1 MKKNDKEESMEKRV
15 IRHIEDEEISL
26 QKKDYLNTSIYA
38 DSLKKIIDSLSGDKS
53 YTVGLFGGWGTGKSS
68 IINTVK
74 ELYKCEKNRN
84 IAFVTYD
91 AWQYVN
97 DSFRRMFLLKMQ
109 QELKYDQTDLMKKF
123 YVNESQKIDYK
134 YVFSLKKLA
143 VIAFIMIIV
152 TAFLVWADVIDYGA
166 KIGLAMLFS
175 VVNISILICFRTLE
189 KFDISITKPY
199 LFAPEQFQECF
210 TEILNAC
217 FSSKPI
223 EKVKNFLR
231 VGNDSVSSLKKL
243 VIVFDN
249 IDRCHHDLAYSLLT
263 DIKTFLAPTDKN
275 VIFVI
280 PVDDEALKKNFKNDS
295 CSEDKDKEEFL
306 RKFFNMV
313 IRIKPYAEMDMFEFA
328 KNVAVENKM
337 NFKPETLYFASSAYS
352 KNPRRIIQLYNN
364 LEAEKLNYTES
375 FAEKYESQICALII
389 MREDYPECYRKILR
403 NPQILLNENMRNTNE
418 QEENQFLRIVT
429 PSFKAVPM
437 LTLSRILSNTELY
450 FTSLDSDLKDTLDT
464 FDDKYLA
471 ENKEKYV
478 DSKSKIID
486 YLNHTLDKYVRN
498 NVNAAIVSS
507 FEFYSKIYE
516 MIGLKN
522 EWKRFD
528 DLFERVGYAEIYRRV
543 PKSAAI
549 CKFIDY
555 LTSGVPSYPNAQEQ
569 FIDYLISEKEPAP
582 EFGDEQYLCCHSEE
596 MLKKLSEKLLSQYN
610 NFNRW
615 NDLEPIHLR
624 YLVTDGILLSI
635 INEVPS
641 LDLSDPKL
649 SRCIIIISKKKCVTK
664 DCYVAFFEKMLNF
677 INAKKT
683 IENHIMMIG
692 NIVLVIKG
700 KAKED
705 FPELQAFQTSFQMI
719 DQTFVQRLAP
729 NINKNLLSDW
739 ISQKQIEPLCD
750 YLYER
755 IKLFGE
761 SNHTPKIVNDL
772 LTDFSPDVFSLY
784 SRLIDEGCVVTTS
797 MADVVAAL
805 NDFSNREQLN
815 ILRFAALYQEN
826 QSENGDSV
834 KYMYSDSVIAK
845 IPDLFNY
852 LAQDEVVDLICEL
865 DKIPVYAEI
874 VKSQFSQRND
884 IEITG
889 KLVPLALNDFTKERL
904 DQYKGNYEFLQFV
917 LKQGGEDQKRLVA
930 NILLDN
936 IHAGTF
942 LNQTFDVI
950 ERSIKFIS
958 SHVRKE
964 LIAATEDFISRA
976 EGDNSECAKVF
987 LAKLSKK

>member
-1 MKKNDKEESMEKRV
+1 MKNDKEKSMEKRV
-15 IRHIEDEEISL
+15 IRYIEDKEISL
-26 QKKDYLNTSIYA
+26 QEKDYLNTSMYA
-38 DSLKKIIDSLSGDKS
+38 DSLKKIIDSLSGNKS

-74 ELYKCEKNRN
+74 ELYKYEKNRD

-97 DSFRRMFLLKMQ
+97 DSFRRMFLLKMR

-123 YVNESQKIDYK
+123 YVNESQKVDYR

-143 VIAFIMIIV
+143 VIAFVMMAV
-152 TAFLVWADVIDYGA
+152 TAFLVWADVIDYGT

-175 VVNISILICFRTLE
+175 VVNISILICFRTFE

-249 IDRCHHDLAYSLLT
+249 IDRCHHNLAYSLLT

-364 LEAEKLNYTES
+364 LEAEKLNYKES
-375 FAEKYESQICALII
+375 FAEKYESQICALLI
-389 MREDYPECYRKILR
+389 MREDYPKCYQKILR
-403 NPQILLNENMRNTNE
+403 NPQILRNENMRDFQE
-418 QEENQFLRIVT
+418 QEENQFLRMVT
-429 PSFKAVPM
+429 PSFKVVPM
-437 LTLSRILSNTELY
+437 VALSRILSNTELY
-450 FTSLDSDLKDTLDT
+450 FASLDSDLKDALDK

-478 DSKSKIID
+478 DSKSKIVD

-498 NVNAAIVSS
+498 NVEAAIVSS

-522 EWKRFD
+522 EWNRFD
-528 DLFERVGYAEIYRRV
+528 DLFERVGYTEIYRGLT
-543 PKSAAI
+543 KSAAI
-549 CKFIDY
+549 CKFVDY
-555 LTSGVPSYPNAQEQ
+555 LTSGVPSYPNAQEK
-569 FIDYLISEKEPAP
+569 FVDYILGQKEVEP
-582 EFGDEQYLCCHSEE
+582 EFGDEQYLYCHSVRT
-596 MLKKLSEKLLSQYN
+596 LKRLSEKFLAQYG
-610 NFNRW
+610 NFKHW
-615 NDLEPIHLR
+615 DELEAIHFE
-624 YLVTDGILLSI
+624 YLVTNEILSLIVGEIS
-635 INEVPS
+635 S
-641 LDLSDPKL
+641 LDIADQTM
-649 SRCIIIISKKKCVTK
+649 SRCIMILSKKKGVSK
-664 DCYVAFFEKMLNF
+664 ECYVAFFNKMLNF
-677 INAKKT
+677 ENAKKT
-683 IENHIMMIG
+683 FEVHFEMIS
-692 NIVLVIKG
+692 NIILVLRVKIKD
-700 KAKED
+700 D
-705 FPELQAFQTSFQMI
+705 FPELTSLQAVFQLI
-719 DQTFVQRLAP
+719 DQTFFHRLISNA
-729 NINKNLLSDW
+729 NKNMLIGWKEANEISLLC
-739 ISQKQIEPLCD
+739 E

-755 IKLFGE
+755 IRLFGE
-761 SNHTPKIVNDL
+761 SGHVQKIVEDL
-772 LTDFSPDVFSLY
+772 LIEYSPNVISLY
-784 SRLIDEGCVVTTS
+784 DHLIREENDITAS
-797 MADVVAAL
+797 MDNVVAVL
-805 NDFSNREQLN
+805 EDFSNKEQLN
-815 ILRFAALYQEN
+815 ILRYAAFYQDG
-826 QSENGDSV
+826 QSEEDEPT
-834 KYMYSDSVIAK
+834 KYVFGDSVIAK
-845 IPDLFNY
+845 IPTLFNF
-852 LAQDEVVDLICEL
+852 LTQQNVVDLICEM
-865 DKIPVYAEI
+865 DKVPIYAETI
-874 VKSQFSQRND
+874 RGQFSQRND

-976 EGDNSECAKVF
+976 EGDDSECAKVF
-987 LAKLSKK
+987 LAKLNKK

>member
-1 MKKNDKEESMEKRV
+1 MKKDDEKTIKRV
-15 IRHIEDEEISL
+15 VRYIEDEEINL
-26 QKKDYLNTSIYA
+26 QNKDYLNTKVYA
-38 DSLKKIIDSLSGDKS
+38 KTLKTTIDSLSGNKS

-74 ELYKCEKNRN
+74 DAYKKENRHDV
-84 IAFVTYD
+84 AFVTYD

-109 QELKYDQTDLMKKF
+109 QELKYDQTDLMRKF
-123 YVNESQKIDYK
+123 YINESQKVDYK
-134 YVFSLKKLA
+134 YTFSLKKLSIMFFILLT
-143 VIAFIMIIV
+143 IACV
-152 TAFLVWADVIDYGA
+152 LVFSDVIDYKA
-166 KIGLAMLFS
+166 KIGIAAACS
-175 VVNISILICFRTLE
+175 IANISILMCFRSFE

-210 TEILNAC
+210 SEIINAC
-217 FSSKPI
+217 FSSDTIK
-223 EKVKNFLR
+223 KVMNFLR
-231 VGNDSVSSLKKL
+231 IGNGSARGLKKL

-263 DIKTFLAPTDKN
+263 DIKTFLAPINKN

-280 PVDDEALKKNFKNDS
+280 PVDDVALKKNFKDEM
-295 CSEDKDKEEFL
+295 CSEDKEKEEFL
-306 RKFFNMV
+306 RKFFNTV

-328 KNVAVENKM
+328 KNVASENKL
-337 NFKPETLYFASSAYS
+337 NLKPETLYFASIAYS

-364 LEAEKLNYTES
+364 LEAEKLNYEES
-375 FAEKYESQICALII
+375 FANKFESQICALLII
-389 MREDYPECYRKILR
+389 REDYPECYRSILR
-403 NPQILLNENMRNTNE
+403 NPQILLDENFRDVGK

-429 PSFKAVPM
+429 PSFKRVP
-437 LTLSRILSNTELY
+437 LEALSKTLSHTELY
-450 FTSLDSDLKDTLDT
+450 FTSLNPDLKEALDK
-464 FDDKYLA
+464 FDDKYLT

-478 DSKSKIID
+478 DSKSKIVD

-498 NVNAAIVSS
+498 NVDAAIVSS

-528 DLFERVGYAEIYRRV
+528 DLFERVGYVEIYRGLT
-543 PKSAAI
+543 KSAAI
-549 CKFIDY
+549 CKFIDF
-555 LTSGVPSYPNAQEQ
+555 LTLDNPSYPNAQEK
-569 FIDYLISEKEPAP
+569 FIDYLLGEKEPVP
-582 EFGDEQYLCCHSEE
+582 EFGDEQYLCCHSEK
-596 MLKKLSEKLLSQYN
+596 MLKKLSEKLLAQYN
-610 NFNRW
+610 NFNSW
-615 NDLEPIHLR
+615 NELEPIHFK
-624 YLVTDGILLSI
+624 YLVTNEILSLFV
-635 INEVPS
+635 NEVSS
-641 LDLSDPKL
+641 LDHNDPKL
-649 SRCIIIISKKKCVTK
+649 SRCIIIISRKRGVTK
-664 DCYVAFFEKMLNF
+664 ECYVTFFEKMLNLL
-677 INAKKT
+677 NAKKT

-692 NIVLVIKG
+692 DVVLVIKN

-705 FPELQAFQTSFQMI
+705 FPELQALQTSFQMI

-729 NINKNLLSDW
+729 NTNKNLLNDW

-761 SNHTPKIVNDL
+761 SNHIPKIVNDL

-784 SRLIDEGCVVTTS
+784 SRLIDEGCVVTAS
-797 MADVVAAL
+797 MANVIAAL

-845 IPDLFNY
+845 IPALFDY
-852 LAQDEVVDLICEL
+852 LTQDEVVDLICEL

-874 VKSQFSQRND
+874 VKNQFSQRDD

-917 LKQGGEDQKRLVA
+917 LKQGREDQKRLVA

-936 IHAGTF
+936 VHAGLF
-942 LNQTFDVI
+942 LDQTFDVI
-950 ERSIKFIS
+950 EKTFKS
-958 SHVRKE
+958 
-964 LIAATEDFISRA
+964 ISRPIKTELLA
-976 EGDNSECAKVF
+976 AIEDLMSRISGDELNKTKAF
-987 LAKLSKK
+987 LEKLKK

>member
-1 MKKNDKEESMEKRV
+1 MKKNDREKSMGKRV
-15 IRHIEDEEISL
+15 IRYIEDEEICL
-26 QKKDYLNTSIYA
+26 QEKDYLNTSVYA
-38 DSLKKIIDSLSGDKS
+38 DSLKKIIDSLSGNKS

-74 ELYKCEKNRN
+74 ELYKSEKKCD

-109 QELKYDQTDLMKKF
+109 QELKYNQTDLMKKF
-123 YVNESQKIDYK
+123 YMNESQKIDYK
-134 YVFSLKKLA
+134 YVPSLKKLA
-143 VIAFIMIIV
+143 AIAFVILIV
-152 TAFLVWADVIDYGA
+152 TAFLVCADVIDYKE
-166 KIGLAMLFS
+166 KINVAMLFS
-175 VVNISILICFRTLE
+175 IVNISILICFRTFE

-217 FSSKPI
+217 FSSNPI

-231 VGNDSVSSLKKL
+231 VGNGSVSGLKKL

-263 DIKTFLAPTDKN
+263 DIKTFLAPTNKN

-280 PVDDEALKKNFKNDS
+280 PVDDGALKKNFNNDS

-364 LEAEKLNYTES
+364 LEAEKLNYKES
-375 FAEKYESQICALII
+375 FAEKYESQICALLIL
-389 MREDYPECYRKILR
+389 REDYPKCYQKILR
-403 NPQILLNENMRNTNE
+403 NPQILRNENMRDFQE
-418 QEENQFLRIVT
+418 QEENQFLRMVT
-429 PSFKAVPM
+429 PSFKVVPM
-437 LTLSRILSNTELY
+437 VALSRILSNTELY
-450 FTSLDSDLKDTLDT
+450 FASLDSDLKDALDK

-478 DSKSKIID
+478 DSKSKIVD

-498 NVNAAIVSS
+498 NVEAAIVSS

-528 DLFERVGYAEIYRRV
+528 DLFERVGYTEIYRGLT
-543 PKSAAI
+543 KSAAI
-549 CKFIDY
+549 CKFVDS
-555 LTSGVPSYPNAQEQ
+555 LTLDNPSYPNAQEK
-569 FIDYLISEKEPAP
+569 FIDYLLGKKEPVP
-582 EFGDEQYLCCHSEE
+582 EFGDEQYLCCHSEK
-596 MLKKLSEKLLSQYN
+596 MLKKLSEKLLVQYN
-610 NFNRW
+610 NFNSW
-615 NDLEPIHLR
+615 NELEPIHFK
-624 YLVTDGILLSI
+624 YLVTNEILSLLV
-635 INEVPS
+635 NEISS
-641 LDLSDPKL
+641 LDLNDPKL
-649 SRCIIIISKKKCVTK
+649 SRCIIIISKKRDVTK
-664 DCYVAFFEKMLNF
+664 ECYVAFFDKMLNF
-677 INAKKT
+677 LNTKKT

-692 NIVLVIKG
+692 DVVLVIKN

-705 FPELQAFQTSFQMI
+705 FPELQALQTSFQMI

-729 NINKNLLSDW
+729 NNNKTLLSDW
-739 ISQKQIEPLCD
+739 KSQKQIDSLCE

-755 IKLFGE
+755 MKLFGE
-761 SNHTPKIVNDL
+761 SNHIPKIVNDL

-784 SRLIDEGCVVTTS
+784 SRLIDEGCVVTAS
-797 MADVVAAL
+797 MANVIAAL

-815 ILRFAALYQEN
+815 ILRYAALYQEN
-826 QSENGDSV
+826 HGENGDTV
-834 KYMYSDSVIAK
+834 KYMHSDSVIAK
-845 IPDLFNY
+845 IPALFNY

-874 VKSQFSQRND
+874 VKNQFSQRND

-917 LKQGGEDQKRLVA
+917 LKQGREDQKRLVA
-930 NILLDN
+930 NILLN
-936 IHAGTF
+936 NVHAGLF
-942 LNQTFDVI
+942 LDQTFDVI
-950 ERSIKFIS
+950 EKTFKS
-958 SHVRKE
+958 
-964 LIAATEDFISRA
+964 ISRPIKTELLA
-976 EGDNSECAKVF
+976 AIEDLMSRISGDELNKTKAF
-987 LAKLSKK
+987 LEKLKK

>member
-1 MKKNDKEESMEKRV
+1 MKKTEKKDSLEKRMV
-15 IRHIEDEEISL
+15 RYIEDEEINL
-26 QKKDYLNTSIYA
+26 QNKDYLNTKVYA
-38 DSLKKIIDSLSGDKS
+38 DSLKKTIDSLSGDKS

-74 ELYKCEKNRN
+74 EAYKNEKNHD

-123 YVNESQKIDYK
+123 YINESQKVDYK
-134 YVFSLKKLA
+134 YTFSLKKLSIMFFILLA
-143 VIAFIMIIV
+143 VACV
-152 TAFLVWADVIDYGA
+152 LVFSDVIDYKA
-166 KIGLAMLFS
+166 KIGIAAACS
-175 VVNISILICFRTLE
+175 IANISILMCFRSFE

-210 TEILNAC
+210 SEIVNAC
-217 FSSKPI
+217 FSSDTIK
-223 EKVKNFLR
+223 EVMNFLR
-231 VGNDSVSSLKKL
+231 IGNGSARGLKKL

-263 DIKTFLAPTDKN
+263 DIKTFLAPINKN

-280 PVDDEALKKNFKNDS
+280 PVDDVALKKNFKDEM
-295 CSEDKDKEEFL
+295 CSEDKEKEEFL
-306 RKFFNMV
+306 RKFFNTV

-328 KNVAVENKM
+328 KNVANENNL
-337 NFKPETLYFASSAYS
+337 NFNPETLYFASSAYS

-364 LEAEKLNYTES
+364 LEAEKLNYEES
-375 FAEKYESQICALII
+375 FAKAYESQICALLII
-389 MREDYPECYRKILR
+389 REDYPDYYLQILHR
-403 NPQILLNENMRNTNE
+403 PQILQNEKLRDLGNVEGNR
-418 QEENQFLRIVT
+418 FLRIVS
-429 PSFKAVPM
+429 PSFK
-437 LTLSRILSNTELY
+437 TLSLEVLSKILSNTEAY
-450 FTSLDSDLKDTLDT
+450 FTSLDADLKDALDK
-464 FDDKYLA
+464 FDAEYLVA
-471 ENKEKYV
+471 NKEKYA
-478 DSKSKIID
+478 DLKSRVVD
-486 YLNHTLDKYVRN
+486 YLSHSLDKYIRN
-498 NVNAAIVSS
+498 GVGAAVVSS

-516 MIGLKN
+516 LIDLKK

-528 DLFERVGYAEIYRRV
+528 DQFERVGYAEIYKDV
-543 PKSAAI
+543 SKSAPI
-549 CKFIDY
+549 CKFIDF
-555 LTSGVPSYPNAQEQ
+555 LTSDAPSYPNAQEK
-569 FIDYLISEKEPAP
+569 FVDYVLGLKEPVP
-582 EFGDEQYLCCHSEE
+582 EFGDEQYLFCHSER

-610 NFNRW
+610 NFTRW
-615 NDLEPIHLR
+615 DNLEPIHLK
-624 YLVTDGILLSI
+624 YLVPNGMLSSLI
-635 INEVPS
+635 DEISS
-641 LDLSDPKL
+641 LDFENPTLL
-649 SRCIIIISKKKCVTK
+649 RCITIISKKKDMSK
-664 DCYVAFFEKMLNF
+664 ECYVAFFDKMLNF
-677 INAKKT
+677 LNAKKT

-692 NIVLVIKG
+692 NFVLVIKG

-739 ISQKQIEPLCD
+739 ISQKQIKPLCD

-761 SNHTPKIVNDL
+761 SNHIPKIVNDL

-784 SRLIDEGCVVTTS
+784 SRLIDEGCVVTAS

-815 ILRFAALYQEN
+815 ILRFATLYQES

-917 LKQGGEDQKRLVA
+917 LKQGREDQKRLVA

-958 SHVRKE
+958 SPVKNE

-976 EGDNSECAKVF
+976 ERDDFECAKAF
-987 LAKLSKK
+987 LAKITKK